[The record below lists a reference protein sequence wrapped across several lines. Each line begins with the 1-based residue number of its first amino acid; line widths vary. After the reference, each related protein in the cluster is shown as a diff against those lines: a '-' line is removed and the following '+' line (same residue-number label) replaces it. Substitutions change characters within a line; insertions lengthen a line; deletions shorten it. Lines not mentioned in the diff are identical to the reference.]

1 MIILNG
7 ANIDGN
13 LRLSDQTP
21 NRLVIVNASLDVVSG
36 NGVIASDNLRASV
49 MGTTGSGSLV
59 FANGPVFGGIV
70 QMAGF
75 QLGTSATPGHVLTAN
90 ASGVGTYQAI
100 AALPAGTSGQT
111 LRHDGT
117 NWIANSNLFNDG
129 TIVSLGRA
137 IITGTP
143 ATDQPVFGAQFLS
156 EAGWTSTGWTGSW
169 GAGWSNNASNVSPL
183 SQSTP
188 AVVATSYQIAYIVT
202 GRTAGSFTLS
212 FGEQSRGGISATGA
226 FGPTATTTAGL
237 VITPTSDFN
246 GTIVLSIRA
255 ITAVSAPAITGRA
268 SNSTTVF
275 EARFNTGFANTFLG
289 ISAGGRNTIGSL
301 NSAVGASALNNNTT
315 GSWNSAV
322 GVSALNNTTTGTG
335 NSAVGIN
342 ALNNNTT
349 GSWNSAVGVN
359 ALNNNTTANWNSA
372 VGLSALHNN
381 TTGSW
386 NSAVG
391 VNAGSFIAD
400 GITANTVTNNSIYLG
415 VGTRALANNQT
426 NQIVIG
432 NDAIGAGSN
441 TVTLGNVNIV
451 TTVLR
456 GNVTGSRF
464 TSTVVTG
471 TAPLTV
477 ASTTLVTNLNADLVR
492 GQVPAVVATVNTLMQ
507 RDANGRA
514 QVAAPSV
521 AADIARLD
529 TVTAHTSLTNNPHAV
544 TVDQIGAAAAI
555 HTHGNITTAG
565 AIGIT
570 ANLPIITGA
579 GGALQVGSFGVA
591 ANTFCQ
597 GNDARLSN
605 QRMPLAHSFL
615 DTGLHFVSGLTV
627 GHVLKATGN
636 DTFTFAALVDTDI
649 PNLHPNKIIQNVSNR
664 FVGDSQIANWNTAH
678 SWGNHAGLYSLL
690 GHTHSES
697 TTLVAGFMS
706 AADKTKLD
714 GIQANAINQSTAD
727 ARYTQRA
734 NNLSDLSNVITA
746 RTNLGLGSMAIKS
759 AGIAASEFRTN
770 SENDSRFASLTHTH
784 AEMHLALALG
794 TPSNGLVLNAA
805 QQILTLNLA
814 TTSLAGAM
822 SVLDKSK
829 LDGIANNA
837 NLYIHPTGFGNQ
849 PTNAL
854 TGAAVISRITVNTE
868 GHVTG
873 LSTRQLTI
881 NDLGA
886 IGGSGLANRVAKFTA
901 NNQIGLSEIHE
912 VGGFTGFGI
921 PNPEQKVH
929 VHEGNIRITGV
940 GRGIFFPD
948 GTSLTSALSNVG
960 ITGIFQMPAFV
971 QGTFYMN
978 NLHNNILG
986 LTSFPIIANTVYL
999 MPFVVAGNR
1008 NFSIDQIGINV
1019 VVAATAGTFSA
1030 VIGIYND
1037 GGIGVPNQL
1046 VNQVTVTGLN
1056 STGSKVS
1063 AITQTFEAGI
1073 LYFLAIHS
1081 GCNCTIRALTANSQL
1096 SMGLSG
1102 SNDTIALNRIDRVL
1116 TWGTALPI
1124 AWNFNAAERNTNSAL
1139 QVIFRAA
1146 PTTAPATP
1154 TGLSVTQN
1162 TGFDVSATWNT
1173 VPLATTYVLE
1183 HRINGGAI
1191 TQVETSAN
1199 SWWNNPPYVA
1209 GQLVE
1214 VRVAARN
1221 NIGISAFTAWATV
1234 TIVGAPDVPTGLA
1247 VIETGGGLIQ
1257 ATWNAS
1263 LHATSY
1269 VVESNSTT
1277 FGTRYTEVSTTS
1289 WGGDGV
1295 YNIGDNV
1302 TVRVAARNNRGDSA
1316 FSTPVGVIITG
1327 ESQAPV

>member
-322 GVSALNNTTTGTG
+322 GVSALNNNTTGAG
-335 NSAVGIN
+335 NSAVGV
-342 ALNNNTT
+342 
-349 GSWNSAVGVN
+349 SAGR
-359 ALNNNTTANWNSA
+359 
-372 VGLSALHNN
+372 
-381 TTGSW
+381 
-386 NSAVG
+386 
-391 VNAGSFIAD
+391 FIAD

-678 SWGNHAGLYSLL
+678 SWGNHAGLYSSIL
-690 GHTHSES
+690 HTHGHISNIGAITSTPVIPASGDCLLLTDATDGNTIRRSVQLGTGTNTFLRNDGAWAVPGGSGAAGSSDLVYSQAVNTDVPINS
-697 TTLVAGFMS
+697 TTPQAVLSAPLENIAAGDIIEVEINGNILNNSGAVRTFIHS
-706 AADKTKLD
+706 FTLGATTFDYTD
-714 GIQANAINQSTAD
+714 GT
-727 ARYTQRA
+727 T
-734 NNLSDLSNVITA
+734 
-746 RTNLGLGSMAIKS
+746 
-759 AGIAASEFRTN
+759 IAASASALATHNIRF
-770 SENDSRFASLTHTH
+770 RFAVIATNIIFFDGYVSRGEPNV
-784 AEMHLALALG
+784 AG
-794 TPSNGLVLNAA
+794 TRQAIA
-805 QQILTLNLA
+805 A
-814 TTSLAGAM
+814 TTVGHIFNTS
-822 SVLDKSK
+822 
-829 LDGIANNA
+829 ANNE
-837 NLYIHPTGFGNQ
+837 TGN
-849 PTNAL
+849 
-854 TGAAVISRITVNTE
+854 
-868 GHVTG
+868 
-873 LSTRQLTI
+873 
-881 NDLGA
+881 
-886 IGGSGLANRVAKFTA
+886 K
-901 NNQIGLSEIHE
+901 
-912 VGGFTGFGI
+912 
-921 PNPEQKVH
+921 
-929 VHEGNIRITGV
+929 
-940 GRGIFFPD
+940 
-948 GTSLTSALSNVG
+948 NV
-960 ITGIFQMPAFV
+960 
-971 QGTFYMN
+971 
-978 NLHNNILG
+978 
-986 LTSFPIIANTVYL
+986 VYL
-999 MPFVVAGNR
+999 CRGQN
-1008 NFSIDQIGINV
+1008 
-1019 VVAATAGTFSA
+1019 AT
-1030 VIGIYND
+1030 
-1037 GGIGVPNQL
+1037 P
-1046 VNQVTVTGLN
+1046 
-1056 STGSKVS
+1056 
-1063 AITQTFEAGI
+1063 TQTF
-1073 LYFLAIHS
+1073 
-1081 GCNCTIRALTANSQL
+1081 QL
-1096 SMGLSG
+1096 RSYKVS
-1102 SNDTIALNRIDRVL
+1102 
-1116 TWGTALPI
+1116 
-1124 AWNFNAAERNTNSAL
+1124 
-1139 QVIFRAA
+1139 VIKAKVMA
-1146 PTTAPATP
+1146 VIPVTP
-1154 TGLSVTQN
+1154 TGLVVREDN
-1162 TGFDVSATWNT
+1162 ILRALAAWNAVNNATSYPIQFR
-1173 VPLATTYVLE
+1173 V
-1183 HRINGGAI
+1183 NGGAA
-1191 TQVETSAN
+1191 TDAVAFNT
-1199 SWWNNPPYVA
+1199 WWESDAFTASN
-1209 GQLVE
+1209 LVE

-1221 NIGISAFTAWATV
+1221 AAGTSTYSAWVGVTV
-1234 TIVGAPDVPTGLA
+1234 TGIPKTPTDIRIVDLGNYAQVSWSPSQG
-1247 VIETGGGLIQ
+1247 
-1257 ATWNAS
+1257 
-1263 LHATSY
+1263 ATSY
-1269 VVESNSTT
+1269 MVEHRVND
-1277 FGTRYTEVSTTS
+1277 GTHMFTETIDTS
-1289 WGGDGV
+1289 WGSTWHNAN
-1295 YNIGDNV
+1295 NIV
-1302 TVRVAARNNRGDSA
+1302 HARVAARNANGTSA
-1316 FSTPVGVIITG
+1316 YSGWVSVTLSGM
-1327 ESQAPV
+1327 

>member
-415 VGTRALANNQT
+415 AGTRALANNQT

-678 SWGNHAGLYSLL
+678 SWGNHAGLYSSIL
-690 GHTHSES
+690 HTHGHISNIGAITSTPVIPASGDCLLLTDATDGNSIRRSVPLGTGTNTFLRNDGAWAVPGGSGAAGSSDLVYSQAVNTNVQINS
-697 TTLVAGFMS
+697 TTPQAVLSAPLENIAAGDIIEVEINGNILNNSGAVRTFIHS
-706 AADKTKLD
+706 FTLGATTFDYTD
-714 GIQANAINQSTAD
+714 GT
-727 ARYTQRA
+727 T
-734 NNLSDLSNVITA
+734 
-746 RTNLGLGSMAIKS
+746 
-759 AGIAASEFRTN
+759 IAASASALATHNIRF
-770 SENDSRFASLTHTH
+770 RFAVIATNNIFFDGYVSRGEPNV
-784 AEMHLALALG
+784 AG
-794 TPSNGLVLNAA
+794 TRQAIA
-805 QQILTLNLA
+805 A
-814 TTSLAGAM
+814 TTVGHIFNTS
-822 SVLDKSK
+822 
-829 LDGIANNA
+829 ANNE
-837 NLYIHPTGFGNQ
+837 TGN
-849 PTNAL
+849 
-854 TGAAVISRITVNTE
+854 
-868 GHVTG
+868 
-873 LSTRQLTI
+873 
-881 NDLGA
+881 
-886 IGGSGLANRVAKFTA
+886 K
-901 NNQIGLSEIHE
+901 
-912 VGGFTGFGI
+912 
-921 PNPEQKVH
+921 
-929 VHEGNIRITGV
+929 
-940 GRGIFFPD
+940 
-948 GTSLTSALSNVG
+948 NV
-960 ITGIFQMPAFV
+960 
-971 QGTFYMN
+971 
-978 NLHNNILG
+978 
-986 LTSFPIIANTVYL
+986 VYL
-999 MPFVVAGNR
+999 CRGQN
-1008 NFSIDQIGINV
+1008 
-1019 VVAATAGTFSA
+1019 AT
-1030 VIGIYND
+1030 
-1037 GGIGVPNQL
+1037 P
-1046 VNQVTVTGLN
+1046 
-1056 STGSKVS
+1056 
-1063 AITQTFEAGI
+1063 TQTF
-1073 LYFLAIHS
+1073 
-1081 GCNCTIRALTANSQL
+1081 QL
-1096 SMGLSG
+1096 RSYKVS
-1102 SNDTIALNRIDRVL
+1102 
-1116 TWGTALPI
+1116 
-1124 AWNFNAAERNTNSAL
+1124 
-1139 QVIFRAA
+1139 VIKAKVMA
-1146 PTTAPATP
+1146 VIPVTP
-1154 TGLSVTQN
+1154 TGLVVTEDN
-1162 TGFDVSATWNT
+1162 ILRAFVTWNA
-1173 VPLATTYVLE
+1173 VSGAESYPIQFRV
-1183 HRINGGAI
+1183 NGGAA
-1191 TQVETSAN
+1191 TDAVAFNT
-1199 SWWNNPPYVA
+1199 WWESDAFTA
-1209 GQLVE
+1209 GNLVE

-1221 NIGISAFTAWATV
+1221 AAGTSTYSAWVGVTV
-1234 TIVGAPDVPTGLA
+1234 TGIPKTPTDIRIVDLGNYAQVS
-1247 VIETGGGLIQ
+1247 
-1257 ATWNAS
+1257 WNS
-1263 LHATSY
+1263 SQGATSY
-1269 VVESNSTT
+1269 MVEHRVND
-1277 FGTRYTEVSTTS
+1277 GTHMFTETIDTS
-1289 WGGDGV
+1289 WGSTWHNANDIV
-1295 YNIGDNV
+1295 HA
-1302 TVRVAARNNRGDSA
+1302 RVAARNANGTSA
-1316 FSTPVGVIITG
+1316 YSGWVSVTLSGM
-1327 ESQAPV
+1327 

>member
-301 NSAVGASALNNNTT
+301 NSAVG
-315 GSWNSAV
+315 
-322 GVSALNNTTTGTG
+322 
-335 NSAVGIN
+335 
-342 ALNNNTT
+342 
-349 GSWNSAVGVN
+349 
-359 ALNNNTTANWNSA
+359 
-372 VGLSALHNN
+372 
-381 TTGSW
+381 
-386 NSAVG
+386 

-415 VGTRALANNQT
+415 AGTRALANNQT

-1008 NFSIDQIGINV
+1008 NLSIDQIGINV
-1019 VVAATAGTFSA
+1019 EVAATAGTFSA